1 MAENTTVIFGEHSDR
16 DSVQEAAMVDA
27 TSMSLGKQWSSERT
41 KKTEGFIKDFER
53 ISGIP
58 RRRLI
63 CEDDMGIVWVHCQI
77 AESLGGEMWGQDTA
91 CRGLFRA
98 SAGMK
103 VLYFIRQ
110 KPYVYDV
117 G

>member
-1 MAENTTVIFGEHSDR
+1 
-16 DSVQEAAMVDA
+16 MVDA
-27 TSMSLGKQWSSERT
+27 KHVSLLGKQWSTFERT

-77 AESLGGEMWGQDTA
+77 GESLGGEMWGQRQ
-91 CRGLFRA
+91 RG
-98 SAGMK
+98 S
-103 VLYFIRQ
+103 
-110 KPYVYDV
+110 
-117 G
+117 